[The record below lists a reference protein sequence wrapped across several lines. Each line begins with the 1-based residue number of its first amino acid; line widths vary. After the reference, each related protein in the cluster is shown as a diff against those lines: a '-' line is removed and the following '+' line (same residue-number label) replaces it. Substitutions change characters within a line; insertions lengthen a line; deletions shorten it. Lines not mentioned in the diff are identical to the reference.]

1 MTVQQLLQWND
12 HIQQFEWFAKDHP
25 NSKSYPFSDADLT
38 YIDPDNVCVGHR
50 VSEYFVM
57 GEAEYKRYMQLPADA
72 KCGWRSF
79 PICIAI
85 LDEFEF
91 YK

>member
-25 NSKSYPFSDADLT
+25 DSKTYPLSDADLT
-38 YIDPDNVCVGHR
+38 YIEPDNVRVNNW

-57 GEAEYKRYMQLPADA
+57 DEDEYKRYMSLPADA
-72 KCGWRSF
+72 KCSYMSF
-79 PICIAI
+79 PVCIAI
-85 LDEFEF
+85 LDETEF

>member
-12 HIQQFEWFAKDHP
+12 QITHFEWLAKD
-25 NSKSYPFSDADLT
+25 NSGSKAYPFHGGLT
-38 YIDPDNVCVGHR
+38 HIDPNNVRVNHW

-57 GEAEYKRYMQLPADA
+57 GQAEFKRYMSLPADA
-72 KCGWRSF
+72 KCNYITF

-85 LDEFEF
+85 LDEPEF